1 MLSKCNDMFHPS
13 AFISPEAKVHESAS
27 VGPWCVVEAGAKIAE
42 NVVLDTRVHVFGNTS
57 IGAGTRIFDGAVVGG
72 DPQAL
77 KYKGEQTFL
86 EIGENCTIREYT
98 TINRG
103 CGENGITKIA
113 NNVLLMAYS
122 HVGHDCFLEN
132 GAVISNGVQL
142 GGHVSVG
149 EFATIGG
156 GTYVQQFAKI
166 GAYSFA
172 GGTLKIDR
180 DVPPAS
186 RALGNPA
193 RFAGLNLHALRKHN
207 FSEERIAVLEKNYRE
222 LYRSGKP
229 VAEAI
234 LDFANG
240 KADCDPILSA
250 FFKGFDGK
258 VTILSLSLH

>member
-1 MLSKCNDMFHPS
+1 VIHPS
-13 AFISPEAKVHESAS
+13 ALISSEAKVHESAN

-42 NVVLDTRVHVFGNTS
+42 NVVLDVRVHVFGDTS
-57 IGAGTRIFDGAVVGG
+57 IGAGTRIFDGAVIGG

-86 EIGENCTIREYT
+86 EIGENCTIREFT
-98 TINRG
+98 TLNRG

-113 NNVLLMAYS
+113 NDVLIMAYS
-122 HVGHDCFLEN
+122 HVGHDCLLEQ
-132 GAVISNGVQL
+132 GVVISNGVQL
-142 GGHVSVG
+142 GGHVKIG

-186 RALGNPA
+186 RALGDPA
-193 RFAGLNLHALRKHN
+193 RFAGLNLHALRRCN
-207 FSEERIAVLEKNYRE
+207 FPEERIALLEKNYRE
-222 LYRSGKP
+222 LYRSGRP
-229 VAEAI
+229 AAEI
-234 LDFANG
+234 ISDFLSG
-240 KADCDPILSA
+240 KIECDPFLSD
-250 FFKGFDGK
+250 FFKDFSGNLLSSPHGK
-258 VTILSLSLH
+258 STGIL

>member
-1 MLSKCNDMFHPS
+1 MIHPS
-13 AFISPEAKVHESAS
+13 AFVSSKANVHKSAS
-27 VGPWCVVEAGAKIAE
+27 VGPWCIVEDGAKIAE
-42 NVVLDTRVHVFGNTS
+42 NAVLDIRVHVFSNTS
-57 IGAGTRIFDGAVVGG
+57 VGAGTRIFDGAVVGG

-77 KYKGEQTFL
+77 KYNGEQTFL

-122 HVGHDCFLEN
+122 HVGHDCLLEN
-132 GAVISNGVQL
+132 GVVISNGVQL
-142 GGHVSVG
+142 GGHVIVG
-149 EFATIGG
+149 KFATIGG

-207 FSEERIAVLEKNYRE
+207 FSEERIALLERNYRE

-229 VAEAI
+229 IAEAI
-234 LDFANG
+234 LNFASE
-240 KADCDPILSA
+240 KADCDPLLSD
-250 FFKGFDGK
+250 FFKDFDGK
-258 VTILSLSLH
+258 VTLLPLSLS

>member
-1 MLSKCNDMFHPS
+1 MIHPS
-13 AFISPEAKVHESAS
+13 ALVCPKALVCESAS
-27 VGPWCVVEAGAKIAE
+27 IGPWCIVEDGAKIAE
-42 NVVLDTRVHVFGNTS
+42 NAVLDARVHVFGNTS
-57 IGAGTRIFDGAVVGG
+57 VGAGTRIFDGAVIGG

-77 KYKGEQTFL
+77 KYNGEQTFL
-86 EIGENCTIREYT
+86 EIGENCIIREYT
-98 TINRG
+98 TLNRG

-113 NNVLLMAYS
+113 DDVLIMAYS
-122 HVGHDCFLEN
+122 HVGHDCVLGK
-132 GAVISNGVQL
+132 GAVIANGVQI
-142 GGHVSVG
+142 GGHVYVG

-193 RFAGLNLHALRKHN
+193 RFAGLNLHALKKHS
-207 FSEERIAVLEKNYRE
+207 FSEERIRILEKNYRE
-222 LYRSGKP
+222 LYRGGRP

-234 LDFANG
+234 QDFASG
-240 KADCDPILSA
+240 KMECDMLFSE
-250 FFKGFDGK
+250 FFNDFKGNLIA
-258 VTILSLSLH
+258 VA

>member
-1 MLSKCNDMFHPS
+1 MIHPS
-13 AFISPEAKVHESAS
+13 ALVSSQAKVHESAS
-27 VGPWCVVEAGAKIAE
+27 IGPWCIVEAGANVAE
-42 NVVLDTRVHVFGNTS
+42 EVVLDTRVHVFGNTS
-57 IGAGTRIFDGAVVGG
+57 IGAGTHIFDGAIIGG
-72 DPQAL
+72 EPQAL
-77 KYKGEQTFL
+77 KYEGEETFL
-86 EIGENCTIREYT
+86 EIGENCKIREYVT
-98 TINRG
+98 VNRG

-122 HVGHDCFLEN
+122 HVGHDCFLKK
-132 GAVISNGVQL
+132 GVIISNGVQL
-142 GGHVSVG
+142 GGHVVVG

-186 RALGNPA
+186 RALGDPA

-207 FSEERIAVLEKNYRE
+207 FSEGRIILLEKNYRE

-229 VAEAI
+229 TAETI
-234 LDFANG
+234 LDFASE
-240 KADCDPILSA
+240 KAECDPLLA
-250 FFKGFDGK
+250 EFFKDFSGNLITSQK
-258 VTILSLSLH
+258 SS

>member
-1 MLSKCNDMFHPS
+1 VIHPS
-13 AFISPEAKVHESAS
+13 ALVSSKAQVHESVC
-27 VGPWCVVEAGAKIAE
+27 VGPWCIVEAGAKIAE
-42 NVVLDTRVHVFGNTS
+42 NVILDARVHVFGDTG

-77 KYKGEQTFL
+77 KYRGEQTFL
-86 EIGENCTIREYT
+86 EIGENCIIRECT

-113 NNVLLMAYS
+113 DSVLIMAYS
-122 HVGHDCFLEN
+122 HVGHDCFL
-132 GAVISNGVQL
+132 GKGTVISNGVQL

-156 GTYVQQFAKI
+156 GTYVQQFTKI

-193 RFAGLNLHALRKHN
+193 RFAGLNLHALRKYE
-207 FSEERIAVLEKNYRE
+207 FPEERIAFLEKNYRK

-229 VAEAI
+229 VVAVI
-234 LDFANG
+234 SDFSSG
-240 KADCDPILSA
+240 KIECDPLLSE
-250 FFKGFDGK
+250 FFKDFSGNLISNAG
-258 VTILSLSLH
+258 

>member
-1 MLSKCNDMFHPS
+1 MLHPS
-13 AFISPEAKVHESAS
+13 SLISPAAEVHESAS
-27 VGPWCVVEAGAKIAE
+27 VGPWCIVEAGAKIAG
-42 NVVLDTRVHVFGNTS
+42 NAVLDARVHVFGNTS
-57 IGAGTRIFDGAVVGG
+57 VGAGTRIFDGAVVGG

-77 KYKGEQTFL
+77 KYEGEPTFL
-86 EIGENCTIREYT
+86 EIGENCTIREYA

-113 NNVLLMAYS
+113 NDVLIMAYA
-122 HVGHDCFLEN
+122 HIGHDCFLEK

-142 GGHVSVG
+142 GGHVRVG
-149 EFATIGG
+149 EFATVGG

-166 GAYSFA
+166 GAYAFA

-180 DVPPAS
+180 HVPPAS
-186 RALGNPA
+186 RALGDPA

-207 FSEERIAVLEKNYRE
+207 FSEERIALLEKNYRE

-234 LDFANG
+234 LDFTGGKIECDMLFSEFFKDFSGNLLNNG
-240 KADCDPILSA
+240 K
-250 FFKGFDGK
+250 
-258 VTILSLSLH
+258 

>member
-1 MLSKCNDMFHPS
+1 MIHPS
-13 AFISPEAKVHESAS
+13 AFVSSKADIHKNAS
-27 VGPWCVVEAGAKIAE
+27 IGPWCIVENGAKIAE
-42 NVVLDTRVHVFGNTS
+42 NAVLDARVHIYGNTS
-57 IGAGTRIFDGAVVGG
+57 IGTGTHIFDGAVIGG

-86 EIGENCTIREYT
+86 EIGESCTIREYT

-103 CGENGITKIA
+103 CGENAVTKIA

-122 HVGHDCFLEN
+122 HIGHDCFLED
-132 GAVISNGVQL
+132 GVVISNGVQL
-142 GGHVSVG
+142 GGHVNVG

-186 RALGNPA
+186 RALGDPA

-207 FSEERIAVLEKNYRE
+207 FSEERITLLERNYRE

-229 VAEAI
+229 IAEI
-234 LDFANG
+234 ISEFSNG
-240 KADCDPILSA
+240 KIECDPLLSN
-250 FFKGFDGK
+250 FFKDFSGNLLAP
-258 VTILSLSLH
+258 TMQ

>member
-1 MLSKCNDMFHPS
+1 MIHPS
-13 AFISPEAKVHESAS
+13 ALVSPKADVHENAN
-27 VGPWCVVEAGAKIAE
+27 VGPWCIVEEGARVAE
-42 NVVLDTRVHVFGNTS
+42 NVVLDARVHVFGNTG
-57 IGAGTRIFDGAVVGG
+57 IGAGTRIFDGAVIGG

-86 EIGENCTIREYT
+86 EIGENCTIREFT
-98 TINRG
+98 TLNRG

-113 NNVLLMAYS
+113 NDVLIMAYA
-122 HVGHDCFLEN
+122 HVGHDCLLEQ

-142 GGHVSVG
+142 GGHVVVG

-166 GAYSFA
+166 GAYAFA

-193 RFAGLNLHALRKHN
+193 RFAGLNLHALRRHN
-207 FSEERIAVLEKNYRE
+207 FSEERIALLEKNYRE
-222 LYRSGKP
+222 LYKSGKP
-229 VAEAI
+229 IAEI
-234 LDFANG
+234 ISDFSSE
-240 KADCDPILSA
+240 KIECDKLLSI
-250 FFKGFDGK
+250 FFKDFSGNLLAREREE
-258 VTILSLSLH
+258 I

>member
-1 MLSKCNDMFHPS
+1 MIHPS
-13 AFISPEAKVHESAS
+13 ALVSKKAEVCNSAS
-27 VGPWCVVEAGAKIAE
+27 VGPWCIVEDGAKIAE

-57 IGAGTRIFDGAVVGG
+57 IGEGTRIFDGAVVGG

-86 EIGENCTIREYT
+86 EIGENCTIREYST
-98 TINRG
+98 VNRG

-122 HVGHDCFLEN
+122 HIGHDCFLEN

-142 GGHVSVG
+142 GGHVAVG

-166 GAYSFA
+166 GAYAFA

-193 RFAGLNLHALRKHN
+193 RFAGLNLHALSKHN
-207 FSEERIAVLEKNYRE
+207 FPEERIALIEKNYRE

-229 VAEAI
+229 VAEVI
-234 LDFANG
+234 LDFKNG
-240 KADCDPILSA
+240 KIECDALLSE
-250 FFKGFDGK
+250 FFKNFDGK
-258 VTILSLSLH
+258 VTLTPIFSNFSLCQ

>member
-1 MLSKCNDMFHPS
+1 MIHPS
-13 AFISPEAKVHESAS
+13 AIVSDKAEVCQSAS
-27 VGPWCVVEAGAKIAE
+27 IGPWCVVEDGAKIAE

-57 IGAGTRIFDGAVVGG
+57 IGEGTRIFDGAVVGG

-77 KYKGEQTFL
+77 KYEGEQTFL
-86 EIGENCTIREYT
+86 EIGENCTIREYAT
-98 TINRG
+98 VNRG
-103 CGENGITKIA
+103 CGENSVTKIA

-122 HVGHDCFLEN
+122 HIGHDCFLEK

-142 GGHVSVG
+142 GGHVRVG

-156 GTYVQQFAKI
+156 GTYVQQFSKI

-180 DVPPAS
+180 DVPPAG

-207 FSEERIAVLEKNYRE
+207 FSEERIALLEKNYRE

-229 VAEAI
+229 LAEAI
-234 LDFANG
+234 LDFAEE
-240 KADCDPILSA
+240 KTDCDPLLSD
-250 FFKGFDGK
+250 FFKDFDGK
-258 VTILSLSLH
+258 VSLLPLFSP

>member
-1 MLSKCNDMFHPS
+1 MIHPS
-13 AFISPEAKVHESAS
+13 AQVSSKAEVHESAS
-27 VGPWCVVEAGAKIAE
+27 IGPWCIVEAGAKIAE
-42 NVVLDTRVHVFGNTS
+42 NVVLDVRAHVFGDTS
-57 IGAGTRIFDGAVVGG
+57 VGAGTRIFDGAVVGG

-86 EIGENCTIREYT
+86 EIGENCIIREFT
-98 TINRG
+98 TLNRG

-113 NNVLLMAYS
+113 NDVLIMAYS
-122 HVGHDCFLEN
+122 HVGHDCLLEQ
-132 GAVISNGVQL
+132 GAIISNGVQL
-142 GGHVSVG
+142 GGHVKIG

-186 RALGNPA
+186 RALGDPA
-193 RFAGLNLHALRKHN
+193 RFAGLNLHALRKYS
-207 FSEERIAVLEKNYRE
+207 FSEERIALLEKNYRE
-222 LYRSGKP
+222 LYRSGRP

-234 LDFANG
+234 SDFLSGNIE
-240 KADCDPILSA
+240 CDTLLSDFLKDFSGNLLA
-250 FFKGFDGK
+250 RG
-258 VTILSLSLH
+258 